1 MYRYFHLIAVLYIAS
16 LVTGCDYPAIREKQ
30 NGVFYINNNQLEP
43 LEFKIDNTKFVMG
56 KGEVKKIKL
65 NNGEH
70 ILIDSQGK
78 QSIFMVY
85 PGNRGGIINPNRDI
99 YYSFTTLFKQEY
111 PPSEEIRIDERTVW
125 VNGILLRGA
134 INSSDSLFIDNNIFS
149 CDIPIDE
156 PLPTYL
162 SDWDGNE
169 KVSALTKCFTKDDF
183 YQYIIKFPY
192 GIKFY
197 SEHDLLTQYITED
210 NFNWIDKNN
219 TRTDSLSPLDDNFSF
234 NDEKLMKEAI
244 SIHEVVKKYL
254 TSRDPAERKL
264 FYSEYHKHIMKMAI
278 LYDQQIRSHI
288 FVDREMYLDFIK
300 RNGRIFGAGILGEPI
315 LI

>member
-1 MYRYFHLIAVLYIAS
+1 
-16 LVTGCDYPAIREKQ
+16 
-30 NGVFYINNNQLEP
+30 
-43 LEFKIDNTKFVMG
+43 
-56 KGEVKKIKL
+56 
-65 NNGEH
+65 
-70 ILIDSQGK
+70 
-78 QSIFMVY
+78 MVY

-244 SIHEVVKKYL
+244 SIHEVVKN
-254 TSRDPAERKL
+254 
-264 FYSEYHKHIMKMAI
+264 I
-278 LYDQQIRSHI
+278 
-288 FVDREMYLDFIK
+288 
-300 RNGRIFGAGILGEPI
+300 
-315 LI
+315 

>member
-1 MYRYFHLIAVLYIAS
+1 ITVLYITS

-70 ILIDSQGK
+70 ILVDSQGK

-125 VNGILLRGA
+125 VNGILLKGA

-162 SDWDGNE
+162 SDWEGNE
-169 KVSALTKCFTKDDF
+169 KVSTLTKCFTKDDF

-197 SEHDLLTQYITED
+197 SEHDLLTQYIAED
-210 NFNWIDKNN
+210 NFNWIDENN
-219 TRTDSLSPLDDNFSF
+219 TRTDDLSPLEDNFSF

-244 SIHEVVKKYL
+244 SIQEVVKKYL
-254 TSRDPAERKL
+254 TSRDP
-264 FYSEYHKHIMKMAI
+264 SE
-278 LYDQQIRSHI
+278 
-288 FVDREMYLDFIK
+288 
-300 RNGRIFGAGILGEPI
+300 
-315 LI
+315 

>member
-1 MYRYFHLIAVLYIAS
+1 MYRYFYLITVLYITS

-43 LEFKIDNTKFVMG
+43 LEFKIDNTKFVME

-70 ILIDSQGK
+70 ILVDSQGK

-125 VNGILLRGA
+125 VNGILLKGA

-162 SDWDGNE
+162 SDWEGNE
-169 KVSALTKCFTKDDF
+169 KVSTLTKCFTKDDF

-197 SEHDLLTQYITED
+197 SEHDLLTQYIAED
-210 NFNWIDKNN
+210 NFNWIDENN
-219 TRTDSLSPLDDNFSF
+219 TRTDNLSPLEDNFSF

-244 SIHEVVKKYL
+244 SIQEVVKKYL
-254 TSRDPAERKL
+254 TSRDPSERKL

-278 LYDQQIRSHI
+278 LYDQQIRRQI

-300 RNGRIFGAGILGEPI
+300 KNGRIFGAGILGEPI

>member
-1 MYRYFHLIAVLYIAS
+1 MYRYFYLITVLYITS

-56 KGEVKKIKL
+56 KGEVKRIKL

-70 ILIDSQGK
+70 ILVDSQGK

-125 VNGILLRGA
+125 VNGILLKGA

-162 SDWDGNE
+162 SDWEGNE
-169 KVSALTKCFTKDDF
+169 KVSTLTKCFTKDDF

-197 SEHDLLTQYITED
+197 SEHDLLTQYIAED
-210 NFNWIDKNN
+210 NFNWIDENN
-219 TRTDSLSPLDDNFSF
+219 TRTDNLSPLEDNFSF

-244 SIHEVVKKYL
+244 SIQEVVKKYL
-254 TSRDPAERKL
+254 TSRDPSERKL

-278 LYDQQIRSHI
+278 LYDQQIRRQI

-300 RNGRIFGAGILGEPI
+300 KNGRIFGAGILGEPI

>member
-1 MYRYFHLIAVLYIAS
+1 MYRYFYLITVLYITS

-70 ILIDSQGK
+70 ILVDSQGK

-125 VNGILLRGA
+125 VNGILLKGA

-162 SDWDGNE
+162 SDWEGNE
-169 KVSALTKCFTKDDF
+169 KVSTLTKCFTKDDF

-197 SEHDLLTQYITED
+197 SEHDLLTQYIAED
-210 NFNWIDKNN
+210 NFNWIDENN
-219 TRTDSLSPLDDNFSF
+219 TRTDNLSPLEDNFSF

-244 SIHEVVKKYL
+244 SIQEVVKKYL
-254 TSRDPAERKL
+254 TSRDPSERKL

-278 LYDQQIRSHI
+278 LYDQQIRRQI

-300 RNGRIFGAGILGEPI
+300 KNGRIFGAGILGEPI